1 MKSKVSALKRETV
14 LPPDLFKRFVNDSF
28 WLDPENNIR
37 KVPVV

>member
-1 MKSKVSALKRETV
+1 MKSKVSAPKRETV

>member
-1 MKSKVSALKRETV
+1 MSALKRETV

-28 WLDPENNIR
+28 WPDPENNIR